1 MKVHRSVLTG
11 AIRRNPA
18 AYQYRHIPSDRAT
31 KTFAESVK
39 HKRAMSST
47 GAPSSSSSPPPSQVK
62 GHVVWIKGAV
72 NEMVGRMSGSESWTN
87 SGRADQAHAIEEMR
101 AAKTEGDAK
110 LGLDKRGP
118 GMLQAEGK
126 MEGMAGMMVGC
137 QGMKERGAVKCET
150 GKRKKSS

>member
-31 KTFAESVK
+31 KTFAESLK
-39 HKRAMSST
+39 HKRTMSSSGT
-47 GAPSSSSSPPPSQVK
+47 SPSPSQVK

-72 NEMVGRMSGSESWTN
+72 NEMVGRMSGSESWVN
-87 SGRADQAHAIEEMR
+87 SGKADQEHAIEEMR

-150 GKRKKSS
+150 GKRKKST